1 MHCCGKSIRVLPMY
15 AVSFQRIEVIAT
27 GFKLRSY
34 QQHSCSSPVLYSE
47 RIYMKI
53 TTDHTLMF
61 RGVSGRECHLLCE
74 KCHFVLCGEE
84 EEKSHGITLPLTSSL
99 HPFPSRLFGS
109 WCLTDSGDQHREPDA
124 AKHGLDAGVGA
135 GGRGRRAPGPRGGLQ
150 APWSQRAGLR
160 DTVRHMNRCW
170 LAQLQQH
177 WICKSYAEEERHGQR
192 LLKTTYF
199 VWACACV
206 HACMCMCIT
215 QQYVKRWW
223 SDFYTV

>member
-1 MHCCGKSIRVLPMY
+1 MRCCSKSVQVLPMN
-15 AVSFQRIEVIAT
+15 AVSFQRIEAIAT

-34 QQHSCSSPVLYSE
+34 QQHSCSGPVLYSE

-74 KCHFVLCGEE
+74 KRHFMLCGEE

-109 WCLTDSGDQHREPDA
+109 WRLADSGDQHREPDA
-124 AKHGLDAGVGA
+124 AEHGLDARVRA
-135 GGRGRRAPGPRGGLQ
+135 GGGGRRAPGPRGGLQ
-150 APWSQRAGLR
+150 AAWSQRAGLR

-170 LAQLQQH
+170 LCTCTAAAALDLQELRRRETRA
-177 WICKSYAEEERHGQR
+177 KTVEDY
-192 LLKTTYF
+192 LLC
-199 VWACACV
+199 VGMCVCACMYVYV
-206 HACMCMCIT
+206 HYPTIC
-215 QQYVKRWW
+215 QEV
-223 SDFYTV
+223 VV